1 MITMAR
7 VVIDVPEKMI
17 PYVMPDDEEMAKVKN
32 AMVLYPYIKNGQ
44 ISHGKAAELLGMHKL
59 DLINLYS
66 SMGMD
71 YLDMSEEEL
80 NEELKTVNGLTEG
93 FELYD
98 NGKTV
103 L

>member
-1 MITMAR
+1 MAR